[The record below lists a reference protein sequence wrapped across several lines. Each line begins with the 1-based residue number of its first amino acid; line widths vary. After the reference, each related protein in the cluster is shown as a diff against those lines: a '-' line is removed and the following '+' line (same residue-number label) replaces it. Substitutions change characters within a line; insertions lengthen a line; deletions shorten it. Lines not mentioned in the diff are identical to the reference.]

1 MRGSFRCERKLSSLL
16 PRALIPFPFHFRT
29 PAAQARGGGG
39 GLIYFKPIRGRRGGL
54 TETGAFFRSLFNL
67 AKTMVSVLNKN
78 KNARLESSS
87 TTVRGHADVAYE
99 QAPLFGRVKRV
110 SRERASKRRS
120 REGPRLRG
128 SLRLPK

>member
-1 MRGSFRCERKLSSLL
+1 
-16 PRALIPFPFHFRT
+16 
-29 PAAQARGGGG
+29 
-39 GLIYFKPIRGRRGGL
+39 
-54 TETGAFFRSLFNL
+54 
-67 AKTMVSVLNKN
+67 MVSVLNKN

-120 REGPRLRG
+120 REGPRLS
-128 SLRLPK
+128 SLAQIGELARRLLQTRIKNRSVIPAGE